1 MNQKTNLMVLA
12 RFHYVNPRTQQE
24 YSVDRGWPCKDKT
37 DAENIVKYY
46 GMKTGS
52 YSAEC
57 NLQEFTD
64 EEIKQITSSTTTKE
78 THTA

>member
-12 RFHYVNPRTQQE
+12 RFHYVNPRTKEE
-24 YSVDRGWPCKDKT
+24 YNVVRGWPCKDQT

-57 NLQEFTD
+57 NLEEFTN
-64 EEIKQITSSTTTKE
+64 EEIKQIKTNTTTKE
-78 THTA
+78 AHQA